1 MALDTLLGLLVGF
14 GLFVVSILLST
25 DNFIIFVSV
34 ESLLMVLGGTLAS
47 TFISYRSA
55 YVWKSLREMLST
67 FAKPRLTRDVLKKEI
82 NRMLDWAY
90 MVRKDGL
97 LKLEDQIGKQKSDV
111 FYRHALE
118 LLVSGYKPQDVR
130 SMLMDLADTDHERN
144 MISVS
149 ILRYM
154 GSAAPAFGMIGTL
167 VGLVVMLDNLDS
179 NAGGIGS
186 GLAVALVT
194 TLYGVLFAR
203 LIFIPAANKIQQNNE
218 ILQYRNFLMIEGFVL
233 LSNEQSPRFIQDRLN
248 SSLPKDLH
256 VDVTKRGRS

>member
-1 MALDTLLGLLVGF
+1 MALDTILGLVIGF
-14 GLFVVSILLST
+14 GLFLVSILLST
-25 DNFIIFVSV
+25 DNFIIFVSF

-47 TFISYRSA
+47 TFISFRSV
-55 YVWKSLREMLST
+55 YVWQALKQLFLIV
-67 FAKPRLTRDVLKKEI
+67 AKPRLTREVLKNEI
-82 NRMLDWAY
+82 NRMIDWAY
-90 MVRKDGL
+90 LVRKDGL
-97 LKLEDQIGKQKSDV
+97 LKLEDQIGKKSKDDL

-130 SMLMDLADTDHERN
+130 SMLMTLADTNHERS
-144 MISVS
+144 MVSVN

-203 LIFIPAANKIQQNNE
+203 LIFIPAANKIQQNLE
-218 ILQYRNFLMIEGFVL
+218 ILLYRNELMLEGFVL
-233 LSNEQSPRFIQDRLN
+233 LANEQSPRFIQDRLN
-248 SSLPKDLH
+248 SNLPKELH
-256 VDVTKRGRS
+256 VDISKRGK